1 MSRAGELGAY
11 PARRNVHGISFFVRD
26 AQELLFL
33 TLEQFGQY
41 FGYDGRGVRT
51 LPAAAGG
58 VILPIVVPHGKP
70 SVLEWLNPR
79 TMEVA
84 FTSTIDN
91 SDWASVLILLM
102 S

>member
-1 MSRAGELGAY
+1 MI
-11 PARRNVHGISFFVRD
+11 VHGKSISALDTKKF
-26 AQELLFL
+26 LFL
-33 TLEQFGQY
+33 PFEQFGQY
-41 FGYDGRGVRT
+41 FGQSGGGVRT

-84 FTSTIDN
+84 ITSTIDKP
-91 SDWASVLILLM
+91 DLASVLILLM